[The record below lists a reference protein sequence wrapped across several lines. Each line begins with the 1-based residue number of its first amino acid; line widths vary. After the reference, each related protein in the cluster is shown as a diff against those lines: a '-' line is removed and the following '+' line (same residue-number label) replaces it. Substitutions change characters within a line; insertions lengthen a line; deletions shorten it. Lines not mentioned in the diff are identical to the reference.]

1 VLRESAHRLARLA
14 EIEGPASVGEIVD
27 ELYAV
32 ERAVASLL
40 GAIALAAD
48 PEIAQLDAAGAPI
61 DLAPTPRAVTD
72 WTTTGVLE
80 GPPALQ

>member
-1 VLRESAHRLARLA
+1 VLRESAQRLARLA
-14 EIEGPASVGEIVD
+14 ELTGPNSVNEIVD

-48 PEIAQLDAAGAPI
+48 PDIAAMDGTPGNGEAPQ
-61 DLAPTPRAVTD
+61 PRAVTD
-72 WTTTGVLE
+72 WTTTGVLT
-80 GPPALQ
+80 